1 MGMTETA
8 VRLRETLLTLPEE
21 DRAWL
26 AAELAA
32 SLDGPRDADAAEVWD
47 QEVQRRVAE
56 ATAGTVK
63 LLSWAQVSERL
74 EGRLKKP

>member
-1 MGMTETA
+1 MTDAA

-32 SLDGPRDADAAEVWD
+32 SLDGPPDADVAEAWD
-47 QEVQRRVAE
+47 AEVQRRIAE
-56 ATAGTVK
+56 VRAGKAK
-63 LLSWAQVSERL
+63 LVSWAEVSEQL
-74 EGRLKKP
+74 KAALKKP

>member
-1 MGMTETA
+1 MTEAA
-8 VRLRETLLTLPEE
+8 VSLRATLLTLPEE

-32 SLDGPRDADAAEVWD
+32 SLDGPADADAADAWD
-47 QEVQRRVAE
+47 VEAQRRIAE
-56 ATAGTVK
+56 VK
-63 LLSWAQVSERL
+63 SCKAKLVSWAEVGERL

>member
-1 MGMTETA
+1 MTETA
-8 VRLRETLLTLPEE
+8 VRLRETLMTLPEE

-32 SLDGPRDADAAEVWD
+32 SLDGPADAGVAEAWD
-47 QEVQRRVAE
+47 EEVQRRIADVRTGKA
-56 ATAGTVK
+56 K
-63 LLSWAQVSERL
+63 LVSWAEVSERL